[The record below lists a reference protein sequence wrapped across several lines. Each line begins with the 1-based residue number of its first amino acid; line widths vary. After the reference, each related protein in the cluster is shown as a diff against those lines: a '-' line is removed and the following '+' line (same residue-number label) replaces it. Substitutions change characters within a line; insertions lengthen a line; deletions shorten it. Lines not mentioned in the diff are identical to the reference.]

1 VFSFEECAIIMV
13 WLLALPIICLAAAV
27 FLWRFERYLGQLT
40 GPLDNLGLIGFAGI
54 GFVAYR
60 KRHAAATSTAAMAH
74 VPLMCR

>member
-27 FLWRFERYLGQLT
+27 FLWRFERYFGT
-40 GPLDNLGLIGFAGI
+40 AYWTLDNLGLI